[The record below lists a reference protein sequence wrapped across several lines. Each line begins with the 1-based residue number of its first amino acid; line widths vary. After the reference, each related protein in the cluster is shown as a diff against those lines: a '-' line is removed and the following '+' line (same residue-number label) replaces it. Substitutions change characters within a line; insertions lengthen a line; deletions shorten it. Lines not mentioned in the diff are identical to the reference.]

1 MIKAIQLSEA
11 DNVATLLGNLRK
23 GEEVEII
30 STENQ
35 TIATV
40 TALQNIP
47 FGNKVAMCHIENGQ
61 EVLKSGFTI
70 GKAICD
76 IELGQLVHVQNV
88 RSIRLD
94 IPDNIIELIIKE
106 MEIEQ

>member
-1 MIKAIQLSEA
+1 MIKAIQLSKA

-35 TIATV
+35 TVAKV
-40 TALQNIP
+40 MVLQNIP
-47 FGNKVAMCHIENGQ
+47 FGNKVALCPIDNGQ
-61 EVLKSGFTI
+61 EVIKSGFTI
-70 GKAICD
+70 GKAVTD
-76 IELGQLVHVQNV
+76 IALGQLVHVQNV

-94 IPDNIIELIIKE
+94 IPENIIELIIEE